1 MISAMAHVHRF
12 YIPPETPETEE
23 VVLTDV
29 EAHHALHVVR
39 VQPGD
44 EVVLFDGAGRE
55 IRGVVRRAARHEVR
69 VEAHEDRR
77 LPWPAK
83 AVTIVQGWL
92 HRREGLEYLVR
103 RGTELGVRR
112 FVFFRAVRSEREPR
126 LDGKWRR
133 IAIEACKQCGRLWVP
148 SFTRIDDLHEALEQL
163 EGRVLVLTR
172 DLEPEPLRDAVRGDA
187 MTVLAGPE
195 GDFAPEELE
204 LAQDRGATPVSLGP
218 ATYRS
223 EVAATLAAGL
233 VLYEMGALGPK
244 PVEGVSASEQAGNET
259 AGWSS
264 G

>member
-39 VQPGD
+39 VQTGD

-133 IAIEACKQCGRLWVP
+133 IAVEACKQCGRLWVP
-148 SFTRIDDLHEALEQL
+148 SFTRIDDLDEALDYI
-163 EGRVLVLTR
+163 EGHILILTR

-233 VLYEMGALGPK
+233 VLYEMGELGPV
-244 PVEGVSASEQAGNET
+244 PAEGVSASGPTGNRIAE
-259 AGWSS
+259 
-264 G
+264 